1 MPELV
6 IAPYAP
12 ALIESLRSAGYSLE
26 SAIAD
31 IIDNS
36 ISAGAKQIS
45 VRYSP
50 HDDPYILILDDGI
63 GMTPSELTEAMRHGN
78 RDPGEV
84 RAVNDLGRFGLGL
97 KTASLSQCRKLTVI
111 SLKGGQL
118 SARCWD
124 IDLIAERDDWILY
137 VLEDDEIE
145 WLPFIKNLKAQG
157 HGTIVLWQQLD
168 RVAAGERN
176 IQDALSGKMD
186 IVRLHLALV
195 FHKYLSGE
203 TNQNKIEI
211 RMNENPV
218 SAFDPFF
225 SKHSATQV
233 LQEELITVANHNV
246 LIKAYI
252 LPHISKLSPE
262 ELRIAGGEEGLRHN
276 QGFYVYRNHRLIT
289 WGTWFRLTK
298 QAELSKLARVSVNI
312 PNALDHLWTLDIK
325 KSTAYP
331 PDEVRRNLSRIIDKI
346 VGTSRRVYT
355 YRGRITRN
363 DNLIHS
369 WSRIEGRDGISYAI
383 NREHPVVRT
392 LGDRLDEDNRKMFE
406 LFLDTIE
413 RTFPA
418 DALYA
423 DMASDHRPKKFVEE
437 GLKDKFTELVLCL
450 LETVEAIEGGRTKVL
465 ESLSY
470 MEPFCQY
477 PELTES
483 IVKELS
489 DAYRE

>member
-1 MPELV
+1 MSELV

-31 IIDNS
+31 VMDNS
-36 ISAGAKQIS
+36 ISAGAKQIH

-50 HDDPYILILDDGI
+50 HDDPYILIFDDGI

-124 IDLIAERDDWILY
+124 IDLIAARDDWVLY
-137 VLEDDEIE
+137 VPEGDEIE
-145 WLPFIKNLKAQG
+145 QLPFVKSLKAQG
-157 HGTIVLWQQLD
+157 HGTIVLWQKLD
-168 RVAAGERN
+168 RVAVGERN

-186 IVRLHLALV
+186 IARLHLALV

-211 RMNENPV
+211 RMNENYV

-233 LQEELITVANHNV
+233 LQEELIMVENHNV

-252 LPHISKLSPE
+252 LPHISKLSPD
-262 ELRIAGGEEGLRHN
+262 ELRTAGGEEGLRHN

-298 QAELSKLARVSVNI
+298 RAELSKLARVSVNI

-331 PDEVRRNLSRIIDKI
+331 PEEVRRNLSRIINKI
-346 VGTSRRVYT
+346 VGTSHRVYT
-355 YRGRITRN
+355 YRGRITKT

-369 WSRIEGRDGISYAI
+369 WNRFEGRDGISYVI
-383 NREHPVVRT
+383 NREHPIMKAFRA
-392 LGDRLDEDNRKMFE
+392 GLDVDNRKMLD

-413 RTFPA
+413 STFPA

-423 DMASDHRPKKFVEE
+423 DMASDRPR
-437 GLKDKFTELVLCL
+437 KFTEIGLKERLTELALFL
-450 LETVEAIEGGRTKVL
+450 LETAEAVEGGKTSLL
-465 ESLSY
+465 EGLAFID
-470 MEPFCQY
+470 PFCQY
-477 PELTES
+477 PIITES
-483 IVKELS
+483 ILKELS
-489 DAYRE
+489 NAYRE

>member
-1 MPELV
+1 MSELV
-6 IAPYAP
+6 VAPYAP
-12 ALIESLRSAGYSLE
+12 ALIESLRSTGYSLE

-36 ISAGAKQIS
+36 ISAGAKRIS

-50 HDDPYILILDDGI
+50 HDDPYIAILDDGN
-63 GMTPSELTEAMRHGN
+63 GMMPNELTEAMRHGSRN
-78 RDPGEV
+78 PGEA
-84 RAVNDLGRFGLGL
+84 RAENDLGRFGLGL
-97 KTASLSQCRKLTVI
+97 KTASLSQCRRLTVV
-111 SLKGGQL
+111 SLKEGQL

-124 IDLIAERDDWILY
+124 IDLISERADW
-137 VLEDDEIE
+137 VLNIMEDSDIE
-145 WLPFIKNLKAQG
+145 KLPLVESFKRQTQ
-157 HGTIVLWQQLD
+157 GTIVVWQKLD

-176 IQDALSGKMD
+176 IQYALSEKMD
-186 IVRLHLALV
+186 LVRQHLALV

-203 TNQNKIEI
+203 SNQSKIEI
-211 RMNENPV
+211 RMNENRV
-218 SAFDPFF
+218 DAFDPFF
-225 SKHSATQV
+225 HGHPATQV
-233 LQEELITVANHNV
+233 LQEEQITVANHNV
-246 LIKAYI
+246 LIRAYI

-262 ELRIAGGEEGLRHN
+262 ELRSAGGEEGLRHN

-331 PDEVRRNLSRIIDKI
+331 PDEVRQNLSRIIDKI
-346 VGTSRRVYT
+346 VGTSHRVYT
-355 YRGRITRN
+355 YRGRITRK

-369 WSRIEGRDGISYAI
+369 WSRMEGREGISYII
-383 NREHPVVRT
+383 NREHPIIKA
-392 LGDRLDEDNRKMFE
+392 LEEKLDVDNRKMFE

-423 DMASDHRPKKFVEE
+423 DMASDRPKKIIEE
-437 GLKDKFTELVLCL
+437 GLKEKFTELVLYL
-450 LETVEAIEGGRTKVL
+450 LETADAVDGGRERIL
-465 ESLSY
+465 ESLSC

-489 DAYRE
+489 DVYRE